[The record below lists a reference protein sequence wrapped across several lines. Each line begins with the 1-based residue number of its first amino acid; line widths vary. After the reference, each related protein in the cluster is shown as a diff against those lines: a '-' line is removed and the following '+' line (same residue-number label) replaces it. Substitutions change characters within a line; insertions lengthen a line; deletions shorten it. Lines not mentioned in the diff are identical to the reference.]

1 MTKDF
6 PREIKPAVSG
16 LKKYRLAG
24 VSFFV
29 LNMLYIFIAM
39 WKLPPVDPAMNQVVY
54 AGLFIFVFLVLIL
67 TPLIF
72 CGKRLLVQ
80 VLTVI
85 YGGRAAYS
93 VYSLIGGGTFP
104 ALALATR
111 VHVDA
116 LGIVKQVVQ
125 IGDDGHRRNRFQ

>member
-6 PREIKPAVSG
+6 SREIKRFVPD

-29 LNMLYIFIAM
+29 LNMLYLLIAL
-39 WKLPPVDPAMNQVVY
+39 WKLPPVDSAMNQVVY
-54 AGLFIFVFLVLIL
+54 VGLFIFVSLVLIL

-72 CGKRLLVQ
+72 RGKRLLVQ
-80 VLTVI
+80 VLTVM
-85 YGGRAAYS
+85 YGGRSAYS

-104 ALALATR
+104 AVPYFLPCLILTTYF
-111 VHVDA
+111 
-116 LGIVKQVVQ
+116 LGRAAW
-125 IGDDGHRRNRFQ
+125 DWP

>member
-6 PREIKPAVSG
+6 GGETKPGVAD

-24 VSFFV
+24 VGFFV
-29 LNMLYIFIAM
+29 LNMLYILIAL
-39 WKLPPVDPAMNQVVY
+39 WKLPPVDTVMNEVVY
-54 AGLFIFVFLVLIL
+54 AGLSIFTFIILIL

-72 CGKRLLVQ
+72 RGKRLLVQ

-93 VYSLIGGGTFP
+93 IYLLIGGGTFP
-104 ALALATR
+104 AVPYFLPCLVLTFYF
-111 VHVDA
+111 
-116 LGIVKQVVQ
+116 LGRAVW
-125 IGDDGHRRNRFQ
+125 DWP

>member
-6 PREIKPAVSG
+6 PREIKPAVSS

-29 LNMLYIFIAM
+29 LNMFYILIAL

-72 CGKRLLVQ
+72 RGKRLLVQ
-80 VLTVI
+80 MLTII

-93 VYSLIGGGTFP
+93 LYSLIGGGAFP
-104 ALALATR
+104 AVPYFLPCLILIFYF
-111 VHVDA
+111 
-116 LGIVKQVVQ
+116 LGRAAW
-125 IGDDGHRRNRFQ
+125 DWP

>member
-1 MTKDF
+1 MAKDF
-6 PREIKPAVSG
+6 SREIKPDVPG

-29 LNMLYIFIAM
+29 FNMLYICIAL

-85 YGGRAAYS
+85 YGGRVAYS
-93 VYSLIGGGTFP
+93 VYMLIGGGAFP
-104 ALALATR
+104 AVPYFLPCLVLTFYF
-111 VHVDA
+111 
-116 LGIVKQVVQ
+116 LGRAVW
-125 IGDDGHRRNRFQ
+125 DWP

>member
-6 PREIKPAVSG
+6 PGEIKPVIPR

-29 LNMLYIFIAM
+29 LNMLYILIALL
-39 WKLPPVDPAMNQVVY
+39 KLPPVDPAMNQVVY

-93 VYSLIGGGTFP
+93 IYLLIGGGTFP
-104 ALALATR
+104 AVPYFLPCLVLTFYF
-111 VHVDA
+111 
-116 LGIVKQVVQ
+116 LGRAVW
-125 IGDDGHRRNRFQ
+125 DWP

>member
-6 PREIKPAVSG
+6 GGETKPGVAD

-24 VSFFV
+24 VGFFV
-29 LNMLYIFIAM
+29 LNMLYILIALL
-39 WKLPPVDPAMNQVVY
+39 KLPPVDPAMNQVVY

-80 VLTVI
+80 ILTVI
-85 YGGRAAYS
+85 YGGRAVYS
-93 VYSLIGGGTFP
+93 TYSLIGGEVFP
-104 ALALATR
+104 AVPYFLPCLILSFYL
-111 VHVDA
+111 
-116 LGIVKQVVQ
+116 LGRAAW
-125 IGDDGHRRNRFQ
+125 DWP